1 MKPEDIKDEKLR
13 KRLEEQ
19 GAFEDNQN
27 FYQRLRRAMKE
38 GRRVEIYT
46 RGTYKGVSGYIV
58 HIGHG
63 VVDMET
69 STSIVSVFLSDIRRI
84 SVFKEEREHGEEVGK
99 EDEGEGEKKGQ

>member
-1 MKPEDIKDEKLR
+1 MRPEDIKDEKLR
-13 KRLEEQ
+13 KKLEEQ

-27 FYQRLRRAMKE
+27 FYQRLRKAMNE

-63 VVDMET
+63 VVDIET
-69 STSIVSVFLSDIRRI
+69 STSIVSVLLNDIRRI
-84 SVFKEEREHGEEVGK
+84 AVYKEEREHGEEAGRK
-99 EDEGEGEKKGQ
+99 EEKE

>member
-1 MKPEDIKDEKLR
+1 MKPEDIKDERLR
-13 KRLEEQ
+13 KKLEEQ

-27 FYQRLRRAMKE
+27 FYTRLRKAMQE

-63 VVDMET
+63 VVDIET
-69 STSIVSVFLSDIRRI
+69 STSVVSVLLNDIRRI
-84 SVFKEEREHGEEVGK
+84 SVFKEEREHGEEGK
-99 EDEGEGEKKGQ
+99 KDEEKE